1 MAIEKYWRRRQLRIE
16 MNKHSQH
23 IYLLDKR
30 IGTGVFFTSMLLML
44 LAASFNAMANKDASE
59 ALRLKLSNINSYQ
72 AAFSQTI
79 KDAQN
84 EILLESE
91 GQIVIGKPNKL
102 RWEVSAPDESLLVA
116 DGDTVYNIDPFVEQV
131 TLLSQ
136 SQVIQNNP
144 LSLLI
149 SDDEEV
155 WGNVA
160 VSRKDDIF
168 TVESQDENAS
178 ISSVI
183 LTFDG
188 ERLISLSSIDAQEQ
202 TNKIAFS
209 QIKQNPMLA
218 LNLFSVN
225 IPESFEVDDQ
235 R

>member
-1 MAIEKYWRRRQLRIE
+1 

-59 ALRLKLSNINSYQ
+59 ALRLKLNNINSYQ

-209 QIKQNPMLA
+209 QIKQNPMLT